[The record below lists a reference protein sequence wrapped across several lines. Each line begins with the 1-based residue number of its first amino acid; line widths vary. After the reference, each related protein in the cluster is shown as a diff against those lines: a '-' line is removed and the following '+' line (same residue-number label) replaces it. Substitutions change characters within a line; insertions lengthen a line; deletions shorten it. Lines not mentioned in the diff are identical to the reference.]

1 MANGLISKMFGSGL
15 RVDRAPSK
23 KKKRSVWVPPAQT
36 HGEGQYQ
43 YYQQPFYGG
52 WEKPIGAGVKKKL
65 QKGKRDS
72 ATGKKSPFNSIPILG
87 SILLNFKL
95 GNL

>member
-1 MANGLISKMFGSGL
+1 MFGSGL

-23 KKKRSVWVPPAQT
+23 KKEEVFGFHPHKHMVRVSIRIT
-36 HGEGQYQ
+36 HHLFME
-43 YYQQPFYGG
+43 
-52 WEKPIGAGVKKKL
+52 AGNSQLGKKKL

-72 ATGKKSPFNSIPILG
+72 TTGKKSPFNSIPILG